1 MDTDRKT
8 SAVEAVNQKKREKHL
23 ITDIILLVNYF
34 LSVVTLQRLLF
45 LLSFI
50 TYGIGDS
57 ITAVYM
63 MEKRGVMYET
73 NPLVRFV
80 YISSGGQGV
89 VAMKVFYASI
99 ILFFAW
105 LISRRKNTHWKVNGF
120 LFALI
125 IGSIM
130 VMQANLKTANDTI
143 PQSAAS
149 IMFTFLSMEA
159 LFVMM
164 GYLIDKLKE

>member
-1 MDTDRKT
+1 MNMDRKT
-8 SAVEAVNQKKREKHL
+8 SAIEAVDQENREKYL
-23 ITDIILLVNYF
+23 ITDIILLANYF
-34 LSVVTLQRLLF
+34 LSAVTLQRLLF

-50 TYGIGDS
+50 TYGVGDS

-63 MEKRGVMYET
+63 MERKGIMYES

-80 YISSGGQGV
+80 YVSSGGQGV
-89 VAMKVFYASI
+89 VAIKVFYASI

-105 LISRRKNTHWKVNGF
+105 LISRKENTHWKVNGF

-130 VMQANLKTANDTI
+130 VMQANLKTAYDMI
-143 PQSAAS
+143 PQSATS

-159 LFVMM
+159 LFVMV
-164 GYLIDKLKE
+164 GYLIDKLNE